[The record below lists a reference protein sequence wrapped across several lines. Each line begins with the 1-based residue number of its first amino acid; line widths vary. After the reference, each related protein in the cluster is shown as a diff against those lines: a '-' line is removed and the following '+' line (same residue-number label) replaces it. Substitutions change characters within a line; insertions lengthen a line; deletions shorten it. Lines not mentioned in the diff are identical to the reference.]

1 MVRLQGKE
9 MEMIAFGPVPSRR
22 LGQSMGVN
30 NIPPKICT
38 YSCVYCQVGRTLN
51 MQTERK
57 EHYKP
62 GVIFQVVKKKVEEA
76 KQRNEPVDYLTFV
89 PDGEPTL
96 DINIGKEIL
105 FLKTLGIKIA
115 VITNSS
121 LLWDRNV
128 RNDLYE
134 SDWVSVKIDALSQD
148 IWRRINRPHGSLRLD
163 KILDGITE
171 FSGRFKGELTTE
183 TMLVQSINDNAEQIE
198 KISDFIAGIKPSK
211 SYIAIPTRPPA
222 EKLVKPPAEHI
233 VNIAFQIFREKSIPT
248 EYLIGY
254 EGEAFAFTGNAEED
268 LLSITA
274 VHPMRE
280 DQVKTL
286 LNKAEKDWAVIE
298 KLVSEDKLVEVNYKN
313 KKFYTRK
320 LSHSES
326 GKK

>member
-1 MVRLQGKE
+1 MKNKI
-9 MEMIAFGPVPSRR
+9 EMIAFGPVPSRR
-22 LGQSMGVN
+22 LGQSLGIN

-51 MQTERK
+51 MQVERK
-57 EHYKP
+57 EYYKP
-62 GVIFQVVKKKVEEA
+62 KVIFQVVKKKIKEA
-76 KQRNEPVDYLTFV
+76 KERSDPVDYLTFV

-96 DINIGKEIL
+96 DINIDREIEL
-105 FLKTLGIKIA
+105 LKTLGIKIA

-121 LLWDRNV
+121 LLWDKDV
-128 RNDLYE
+128 RNNLYK
-134 SDWVSVKIDALSQD
+134 SDWVSVKTDALSQD
-148 IWRRINRPHGSLRLD
+148 IWKRINRPQGSLRLD

-171 FSGRFKGELTTE
+171 FARRFKGELTTE
-183 TMLVQSINDNAEQIE
+183 TMLVQGINDDIEQIE
-198 KISDFIAGIKPSK
+198 KISDFIAGIKPNK

-222 EKLVKPPAEHI
+222 EKWVKPPAEHI
-233 VNIAFQIFREKSIPT
+233 VNIAFQIFKEKSIPT

-254 EGEAFAFTGNAEED
+254 EGEAFAFTGNVEED

-298 KLVSEDKLVEVNYKN
+298 KLVNEDKLVESNYKN

-320 LSHSES
+320 LHHSE
-326 GKK
+326 

>member
-1 MVRLQGKE
+1 MKNKI
-9 MEMIAFGPVPSRR
+9 EMIAFGPVPSRR
-22 LGQSMGVN
+22 LGQSLGIN

-51 MQTERK
+51 MQVERK
-57 EHYKP
+57 EYYKP
-62 GVIFQVVKKKVEEA
+62 KVIFQVVKKKIKEA
-76 KQRNEPVDYLTFV
+76 KERSEPVDYLTFV

-96 DINIGKEIL
+96 DINIDREIEL
-105 FLKTLGIKIA
+105 LKTLGIKIA

-121 LLWDRNV
+121 LLWDKDV
-128 RNDLYE
+128 RNNLYK
-134 SDWVSVKIDALSQD
+134 SDWVSVKTDALSQD
-148 IWRRINRPHGSLRLD
+148 IWKRINRPQGSLRLD

-171 FSGRFKGELTTE
+171 FARRFKGELTTE
-183 TMLVQSINDNAEQIE
+183 TMLVQGINDDIEQIE
-198 KISDFIAGIKPSK
+198 KISDFIAGIKPNK

-222 EKLVKPPAEHI
+222 EKWVKPPAEHI
-233 VNIAFQIFREKSIPT
+233 VNIAFQIFKEKSIPT

-254 EGEAFAFTGNAEED
+254 EGEAFAFTGNVEED

-286 LNKAEKDWAVIE
+286 LNKAEKGWAVIE
-298 KLVSEDKLVEVNYKN
+298 KLVNEDKLVESNYKN

-320 LSHSES
+320 LHHSE
-326 GKK
+326 

>member
-1 MVRLQGKE
+1 MKNKI
-9 MEMIAFGPVPSRR
+9 EMIAFGPVPSRR
-22 LGQSMGVN
+22 LGQSLGIN

-51 MQTERK
+51 MQVERK
-57 EHYKP
+57 EYYKP
-62 GVIFQVVKKKVEEA
+62 KVIFQVVKKKIKEA
-76 KQRNEPVDYLTFV
+76 KERSDPVDYLTFV

-96 DINIGKEIL
+96 DINIDREIEL
-105 FLKTLGIKIA
+105 LKTLGIKIA

-121 LLWDRNV
+121 LLWDKDV
-128 RNDLYE
+128 RNNLYK
-134 SDWVSVKIDALSQD
+134 SDWVSVKTDALSQD
-148 IWRRINRPHGSLRLD
+148 IWKRINRPQGSLRLD

-171 FSGRFKGELTTE
+171 FARRFKGELTTE
-183 TMLVQSINDNAEQIE
+183 TMLVQGINDDIEQIE
-198 KISDFIAGIKPSK
+198 KISDFIAGIKPNK

-222 EKLVKPPAEHI
+222 EKWIKPPAEHI
-233 VNIAFQIFREKSIPT
+233 VNIAFQIFKEKSIPT

-254 EGEAFAFTGNAEED
+254 EGEAFAFTGNVEED

-298 KLVSEDKLVEVNYKN
+298 KLVNEDKLVESNYKN

-320 LSHSES
+320 LHHSE
-326 GKK
+326 